1 MTGSQRFDTIL
12 MFLGALVPLMSAA
25 ASLIN
30 HIVRQRTDAGDKI
43 SPALLNTGA
52 FLNAASVNVDK
63 AVQLAQMARGK
74 DVATTITEPGQPQ
87 TEVTTVPED
96 PHQPPTNHVG

>member
-1 MTGSQRFDTIL
+1 

-25 ASLIN
+25 ASFIN
-30 HIVRQRTDAGDKI
+30 HLVRQKTDAGEQV

-63 AVQLAQMARGK
+63 AVQLAKMAK
-74 DVATTITEPGQPQ
+74 GQSVP
-87 TEVTTVPED
+87 TTVTQ
-96 PHQPPTNHVG
+96 QPTTQVIQLPPNNG

>member
-1 MTGSQRFDTIL
+1 MTGSQRLDTIL

-25 ASLIN
+25 ASFIN
-30 HIVRQRTDAGDKI
+30 HLVRQRTDAGQEV

-63 AVQLAQMARGK
+63 AVQLARMAKGQS
-74 DVATTITEPGQPQ
+74 VATTVTQPAQ
-87 TEVTTVPED
+87 PTTQVT
-96 PHQPPTNHVG
+96 QIPPNE